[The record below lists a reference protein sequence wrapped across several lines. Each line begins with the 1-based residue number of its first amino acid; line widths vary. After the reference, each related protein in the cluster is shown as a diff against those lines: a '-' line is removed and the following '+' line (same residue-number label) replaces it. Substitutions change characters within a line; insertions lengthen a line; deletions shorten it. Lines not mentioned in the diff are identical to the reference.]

1 MHTKRWGAAQYC
13 CTRTTIV
20 NWGPQ
25 QLTKLTQEKQ
35 DVENRLADSA
45 IYEVEQRET
54 LQALLISQGE
64 NQKQLDAIEEQWL
77 DVQEK
82 LEALPEIE

>member
-1 MHTKRWGAAQYC
+1 MVERRPLLKTLA
-13 CTRTTIV
+13 TLET
-20 NWGPQ
+20 
-25 QLTKLTQEKQ
+25 QLTKFTQEKQ
-35 DVENRLADSA
+35 GIESRLADSA

-54 LQALLISQGE
+54 LQSLLIAQGE